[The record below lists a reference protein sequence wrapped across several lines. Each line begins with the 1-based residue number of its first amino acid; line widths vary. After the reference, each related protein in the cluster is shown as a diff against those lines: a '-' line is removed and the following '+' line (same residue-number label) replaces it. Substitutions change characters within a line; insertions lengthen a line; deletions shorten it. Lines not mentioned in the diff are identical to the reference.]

1 MKSFLVGCTW
11 FVSQLIWAQSS
22 LFYTWNHHISG
33 WFSQLNTL
41 IFCPPCHVT
50 RVSTHP
56 ATPLRSR
63 SVSATEDKE
72 VHGQKSG
79 KSSSSAKKRLR
90 LSRWGATAGGMA
102 WVGGAGGLGRAW
114 DAWVPEWCFEGH
126 LFLCVFEF
134 AWYFSLFSSFLYID
148 STRARADVK
157 SHQHTRYVTVDAKAP
172 AMDHQSTLSAWPKS
186 WVTVGTQMR
195 LWEARLKDP
204 IRRISQRC
212 VHFLGHDMLWYVMI
226 CHDMSWSPIWWW
238 ARSNR

>member
-1 MKSFLVGCTW
+1 MVCVPVDLSPKFTVLHMKSPYFWMILP
-11 FVSQLIWAQSS
+11 AQ
-22 LFYTWNHHISG
+22 HIDI
-33 WFSQLNTL
+33 LPPL
-41 IFCPPCHVT
+41 PCHQGF
-50 RVSTHP
+50 HP
-56 ATPLRSR
+56 SGNASEVEI
-63 SVSATEDKE
+63 SFSDGDKE

-212 VHFLGHDMLWYVMI
+212 VHFLGHDMLWYVMR